1 MHVGTL
7 TDEEMIAKIR
17 HSDTAEQLTEL
28 FCLKILLLTP
38 ACDTS
43 IIERICFSEI
53 LPQLSQCSNS
63 NQSSQLLNA
72 LLN

>member
-28 FCLKILLLTP
+28 FC
-38 ACDTS
+38 
-43 IIERICFSEI
+43 
-53 LPQLSQCSNS
+53 
-63 NQSSQLLNA
+63 
-72 LLN
+72 